1 MNTDKNQSFLE
12 QTKLFFDLLSQSTDD
27 YVFIW
32 DIQKQIFKISPS
44 IFEEFPLDQGVEKDV
59 YHKWAAIVHPDD
71 VQRWKEDIQRFL
83 NKERDTHDLEYRLI
97 NKQGEAVWVS
107 CRGNGHMD
115 EQGNPILMIGRI
127 SNLEKQNKFDNVTGT
142 LGRDQFTSE
151 MARLLQN
158 KTYSRGAVV
167 VLDLDDFKNINE
179 KHGHYFGDKVLREFA
194 MQISQCL
201 PPGANLYRLDG
212 DKFAL
217 FYPLA
222 DEEDIRNLYENIRL
236 TVRSSREMDGQKYYC
251 SFSVGV
257 SMYPKDGESYSDLFR
272 HADSALDMAK
282 LNGKNQIEFF
292 SEETHEKK
300 LQNLTMVDALRE
312 CVDNGYNELELYF
325 QPQVDVCSKKL
336 IGAEALLRWHSPIFG
351 EVSPVRFIPLMESS
365 ELIVPVGKWIIEQAA
380 QACSDWQKIM
390 PGFKISV
397 NVSYIQLKEEGI
409 RQHLTECFEKY
420 NLKPT
425 SFVLELTENCWIP
438 NLNYVNKN
446 FRELHDMGID
456 IAIDDFGMGYSS
468 LNYLKELPVNLIK
481 IERSFVQDMQ
491 EKSYEYTFV
500 EYIIQLAHIL
510 HLKVCVEGVEQESE
524 YRLISRLQPDIIQ
537 GFLFGRP
544 VNRET
549 FYRCYLLQGAAGVRS

>member
-12 QTKLFFDLLSQSTDD
+12 QTKLFFDLLTQSTDD

-32 DIQKQIFKISPS
+32 DIQNQIFKISPS
-44 IFEEFPLDQGVEKDV
+44 IFEDFPLDRNVEKDV
-59 YHKWAAIVHPDD
+59 FDLWPAIIHPDD
-71 VQRWKEDIQRFL
+71 VQRWQQDIQLFL
-83 NKERDTHDLEYRLI
+83 DGKKNYHNLEYRLVG
-97 NKQGEAVWVS
+97 KRGEAVWVS
-107 CRGNGHMD
+107 CRGNGHLD
-115 EQGNPILMIGRI
+115 ERGNPVLMIGGIR
-127 SNLEKQNKFDNVTGT
+127 NLEKQNKFDNVTGIQ
-142 LGRDQFTSE
+142 GRDQFTGE
-151 MARLLQN
+151 VARLLQN
-158 KTYSRGAVV
+158 HTYSHGAVV
-167 VLDLDDFKNINE
+167 VIDLDNFKNINE
-179 KHGHYFGDKVLREFA
+179 KYGHYFGDKVLREFA

-201 PPGANLYRLDG
+201 PPNVSLYRLDG
-212 DKFAL
+212 DEFAL

-222 DEEDIRNLYENIRL
+222 DEEDIRNLYDNIRL
-236 TVRSSREMDGQKYYC
+236 TARSSRELDGQKYYC

-257 SMYPKDGESYSDLFR
+257 SMYPKDGKNYSDLFR

-282 LNGKNQIEFF
+282 LGGKNQIEFF
-292 SEETHEKK
+292 SEEIHEKK

-312 CVDNGYNELELYF
+312 CVENGYNELELYF
-325 QPQVDVCSKKL
+325 QPQVDVCSKRL

-380 QACSDWQKIM
+380 QACRDWQKIL
-390 PGFKISV
+390 PDFKISV

-409 RQHLTECFEKY
+409 RQYLSTCFKKY
-420 NLKPT
+420 DLKPT

-456 IAIDDFGMGYSS
+456 IAIDDFGIGYSS

-491 EKSYEYTFV
+491 DKSYEYTFV

-524 YRLISRLQPDIIQ
+524 FRLISRLKPDIIQ

-549 FYRCYLLQGAAGVRS
+549 FYRCYLQPGSAGF